1 MNNIDPQEI
10 VGVNRE
16 GSEVMFEFKINE
28 KDKKQVMHVN
38 LANEMVANFT
48 EILETPNNTL
58 FYMFPYIFDIEY
70 DYGDIT
76 FKQLIDEEGRH
87 VENYIKLLCKDIYKT
102 TKRFINKHKMNK
114 MFDKNLKKMI
124 EKNYYQIMN
133 GTVNT
138 HLEFRMFVDMFT
150 SSYINTMT
158 EAKNIGLFDKY
169 DKKINILSKDVNNLT
184 LFLSNIM
191 SYMYEKLIGQ
201 QHSFTQFNFIR
212 NTYIF
217 ISKFM
222 FYRVFYETFVS
233 RFKNMKD
240 QKFQTLVTDVDL
252 FFKSSL
258 PEIIHSIKEVDKVN
272 QLFAHN
278 ETLYRDDII
287 WIQNIIHAYFVKQSS
302 THNELISHCEA
313 LLGYEKDDS
322 DYEQALNVL
331 RMTFF
336 NMLKNMEE
344 THENII
350 NFSVSD
356 FFRQT
361 VHNDTT
367 DIVQY
372 IMIKPV
378 R

>member
-1 MNNIDPQEI
+1 
-10 VGVNRE
+10 
-16 GSEVMFEFKINE
+16 
-28 KDKKQVMHVN
+28 
-38 LANEMVANFT
+38 
-48 EILETPNNTL
+48 
-58 FYMFPYIFDIEY
+58 
-70 DYGDIT
+70 
-76 FKQLIDEEGRH
+76 
-87 VENYIKLLCKDIYKT
+87 
-102 TKRFINKHKMNK
+102 MNK